1 MKYAK
6 VINSSGVLERTEKR
20 KTVLSTAVE
29 ITQNEYKNLSASIEI
44 FVGKLSAED
53 VLPKYWQDE
62 SGEEE

>member
-6 VINSSGVLERTEKR
+6 VINSNGILERTEKR
-20 KTVLSTAVE
+20 KTVLSTATE

-44 FVGKLSAED
+44 FVGKLPAED

-62 SGEEE
+62 SGEE